1 MLDPKQIEETVVKL
15 SQAIPSGLG
24 QAPEELKSQFKAILT
39 ASFEKMDLV
48 SRDEFDL
55 QSAVLAKTRTKLEAL
70 EKKVEQLERMVD
82 VKEGSKSD

>member
-1 MLDPKQIEETVVKL
+1 MFNPKQIEETVVKL

-39 ASFEKMDLV
+39 ASFEQMDLV

-55 QSAVLAKTRTKLEAL
+55 QSAVLAKTRAKLEAM
-70 EKKVEQLERMVD
+70 EKKIEQLESLVD
-82 VKEGSKSD
+82 AKDGSLE